1 MNASYYPW
9 LEPYW
14 NKLHEYKRQNAFPNA
29 LLIVGKQ
36 GFGYEALV
44 QLFANSVC
52 CTNTNSDELACGECN
67 ACQMFNSGSYPDFKY
82 IKPEEGES
90 TIKILPVRQLIKSL
104 SLSRQYDKQRII
116 MISPV
121 DEMLYQASN
130 SLLKTLEEPNEGTTL
145 ILIAHDLA
153 KVPAT
158 IRSRCQLISSY
169 LSSSVSMLS
178 WLEEQGCQQSQA
190 YLNLANGSPLYA
202 KQLWSNNAVDT
213 RNEVF
218 EMFLGVVNQ
227 KIDPLAF
234 SERCFKLKEYPLS
247 TWISSWLADAIVLSS
262 TKSTESLTNT
272 DLTSNLKILI
282 NTLHLRKLFAL
293 LDEILEISKFEAGQV
308 NQQLLLDKFAINCFA
323 KD

>member
-1 MNASYYPW
+1 MNATYYPW

-14 NKLHEYKRQNAFPNA
+14 NKLQGYKSQNAFPNA
-29 LLIVGKQ
+29 LLIVGKK
-36 GFGYEALV
+36 GFGYEALI
-44 QLFANSVC
+44 QTFANSVC
-52 CTNTNSDELACGECN
+52 CTSLHSDGLACGECD
-67 ACQMFNSGSYPDFKY
+67 ACQMFDSGSYPDFKY
-82 IKPEEGES
+82 IKPEDGES

-104 SLSRQYDKQRII
+104 SLSRQYDKQRLI

-145 ILIAHDLA
+145 ILITHDLA

-169 LSSSVSMLS
+169 SSSKVSMLS
-178 WLEEQGCQQSQA
+178 WLEEEGCEQPQA

-202 KQLWSNNAVDT
+202 KQLWLNNALVT
-213 RNEVF
+213 RDEVF
-218 EMFLGVVNQ
+218 GMFLDVVKQ
-227 KIDPLAF
+227 KIDPLTF

-247 TWISSWLADAIVLSS
+247 NWISSWLADAIILSS
-262 TKSTESLTNT
+262 TNSIESITNI
-272 DLTSNLKILI
+272 DLASNLKSLI
-282 NTLHLRKLFAL
+282 NKLHLRKLFAL
-293 LDEILEISKFEAGQV
+293 FDEILEVSKLEAGQV
-308 NQQLLLDKFAINCFA
+308 NQQLLLDKFAINCVA

>member
-1 MNASYYPW
+1 MKGSYYPW
-9 LEPYW
+9 LESYW

-29 LLIVGKQ
+29 LLIVGNK

-44 QLFANSVC
+44 EAFANSVC
-52 CTNTNSDELACGECN
+52 CSHPHSDGLACGECD

-90 TIKILPVRQLIKSL
+90 AIKILPVRQLIKSL
-104 SLSRQYDKQRII
+104 SLSRQYDKQRLI

-145 ILIAHDLA
+145 ILITHNLA
-153 KVPAT
+153 KIPAT

-169 LSSSVSMLS
+169 SPSKLMMLN
-178 WLEEQGCQQSQA
+178 WLEEQGCEHPQA

-202 KQLWSNNAVDT
+202 EQLWSNNALVT
-213 RNEVF
+213 RDEVF
-218 EMFLGVVNQ
+218 EMFLDVVNQ
-227 KIDPLAF
+227 KIDPLVF
-234 SERCFKLKEYPLS
+234 SERCSKLKEYPLS
-247 TWISSWLADAIVLSS
+247 IWISSWLADAIVLSS
-262 TKSTESLTNT
+262 TNSTATLTNI
-272 DLTSNLKILI
+272 DLASNLKILI
-282 NTLHLRKLFAL
+282 NKLHLKKLFAL
-293 LDEILEISKFEAGQV
+293 FDEILDISKLEAGQV
-308 NQQLLLDKFAINCFA
+308 NQQLLLDEFAINCYA